1 MDLRFNKMDNFAV
14 MDISIQTVE
23 ASMFSKTFCS
33 EHYHILLTADSTCYQ
48 VDDVNYTSGSKS
60 LIFLAPY
67 QRFRIIDALDL
78 HLMQLAFNGDYYC
91 IELHKNEVS
100 CNGLLFNSVYQL
112 PHVEVADDI
121 YLELTSICGKME
133 KKIYQDTRF
142 TNSIIKSYL
151 QLLLSIASDEKQKF
165 INHHFYF
172 TQLRS
177 EEGII
182 FQDLVE
188 QFYKTEKSI
197 TFYAFRMH
205 MSLPAFSRKIKRVL
219 HKSPSKIIQ
228 ERTILEGKKLLHL
241 TYKSVKEIA
250 HELCFEDQHYFS
262 RYFKTHVGV
271 SPTYYRQQV
280 GISAAAN
287 LSIE

>member
-1 MDLRFNKMDNFAV
+1 MLMN
-14 MDISIQTVE
+14 ISIQTVE
-23 ASMFSKTFCS
+23 TQAFFKRFSS
-33 EHYHILLTADSTCYQ
+33 NQYHILLASKPICYE
-48 VDDVNYTSGSKS
+48 VDGINYISSSKS

-67 QRFRIIDALDL
+67 QHFKVLNAPDF
-78 HLMQLAFNGDYYC
+78 HFVQLAFDGDYYC
-91 IELHKNEVS
+91 IELHKHDVA

-112 PHVEVADDI
+112 PHVEVEDDT
-121 YLELTSICGKME
+121 YLELAAICQKM
-133 KKIYQDTRF
+133 KRQIDQSTKF

-165 INHHFYF
+165 IDHNSYYA
-172 TQLRS
+172 QLKN

-197 TFYAFRMH
+197 QFYASCMN
-205 MSLPAFSRKIKRVL
+205 MSLPAFSRKIKKAL

-228 ERTILEGKKLLHL
+228 ERTILEAKKFLHL
-241 TYKSVKEIA
+241 TYKSIKEIA
-250 HELCFEDQHYFS
+250 YELCFEDQHYFS
-262 RYFKTHVGV
+262 RYFKNKVGI
-271 SPTYYRQQV
+271 SPAHYRQQV
-280 GISAAAN
+280 GISEVAN